1 MQLQGT
7 DSRILASGSVA
18 LSPAEKDPLDLDS
31 LPEVAAGR
39 ENTGF
44 TATAEA

>member
-7 DSRILASGSVA
+7 GSRILASGSVP
-18 LSPAEKDPLDLDS
+18 LSSAEKDPLGLDS

>member
-7 DSRILASGSVA
+7 DSRILASGSVP
-18 LSPAEKDPLDLDS
+18 LSSAENDPLGLDS
-31 LPEVAAGR
+31 LPGVSAGR
-39 ENTGF
+39 ENIGF